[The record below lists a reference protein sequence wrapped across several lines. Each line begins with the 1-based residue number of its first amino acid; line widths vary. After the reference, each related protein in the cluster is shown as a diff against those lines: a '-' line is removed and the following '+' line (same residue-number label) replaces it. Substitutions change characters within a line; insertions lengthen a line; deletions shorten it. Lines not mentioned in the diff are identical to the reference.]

1 MLHEGSTSRV
11 KILLHE
17 GNMSRVKIQC
27 YMKVARLVLKYYV
40 ACR

>member
-11 KILLHE
+11 KILLYE
-17 GNMSRVKIQC
+17 GITSRVKILC

-40 ACR
+40 T